1 MFIISHS
8 CDCFRPYMK
17 RNRATSMC
25 SEDLL
30 HVMSTFMTYSRFLLN
45 VCFVIG
51 NLSWCFVI
59 MCRLAASLHLHL
71 LNVSHWVYDS
81 MQTHAIPYSFFGSVV
96 CISRSREHNCPSY
109 VLLGRKMIFP
119 YSNTQADI
127 REFESNDCLECC
139 HEVRSGRQNVHAN
152 KVYAGMEKQQ
162 IGIRV
167 CKLSGL

>member
-17 RNRATSMC
+17 RNRATSMR

-71 LNVSHWVYDS
+71 LNVSH
-81 MQTHAIPYSFFGSVV
+81 
-96 CISRSREHNCPSY
+96 
-109 VLLGRKMIFP
+109 
-119 YSNTQADI
+119 
-127 REFESNDCLECC
+127 
-139 HEVRSGRQNVHAN
+139 
-152 KVYAGMEKQQ
+152 
-162 IGIRV
+162 
-167 CKLSGL
+167 